1 MNNTLLNSFFI
12 FAIGATVGSV
22 VTWKLVKTKY
32 EQIAREGVESVKEY
46 YSRAFESKVET
57 ATEEPVEEVEREDL
71 DTLTERS
78 NNSEM
83 VKNYNDILK
92 KSGYINY
99 SDNTKKT
106 QKKEVDDVEK
116 PYVIE
121 PEEFG
126 ELDGYSTVFLSYYA
140 DEVLVDDNT
149 DEIVEDVGVVVGDDF
164 ADHIGDY
171 EDDLIHIRNDAFRC
185 DYEITKVNEK
195 YYDEG

>member
-1 MNNTLLNSFFI
+1 MNSTFLNNFVI
-12 FAIGATVGSV
+12 FAFGAAVGSV

-32 EQIAREGVESVKEY
+32 EQIAREGIESVKEY
-46 YSRAFESKVET
+46 YGRAFDSKVERVK
-57 ATEEPVEEVEREDL
+57 EESVEEVEREDL
-71 DTLTERS
+71 DTLSERS

-99 SDNTKKT
+99 SDNAKYT
-106 QKKEVDDVEK
+106 KKEVDNVEK

-126 ELDGYSTVFLSYYA
+126 ELDGYSTVFLSHYA
-140 DEVLVDDNT
+140 DDVLVDDNT
-149 DEIVEDVGVVVGDDF
+149 DEIVEDVDVVVGDDF
-164 ADHIGDY
+164 AEHFGDY
-171 EDDLIHIRNDAFRC
+171 EDDIVHIRNDAFRC